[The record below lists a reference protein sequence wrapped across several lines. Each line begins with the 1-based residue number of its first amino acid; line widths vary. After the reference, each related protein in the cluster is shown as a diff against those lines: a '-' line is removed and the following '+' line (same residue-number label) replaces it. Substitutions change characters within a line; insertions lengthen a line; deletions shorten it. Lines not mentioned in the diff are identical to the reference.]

1 MSKTKM
7 DLEDEV
13 RKLFIEIGYDFS
25 DEKIKKIT
33 DHFLQL
39 FVISDIIKLS
49 TIDNVKKQLESV
61 LNNSESW
68 NVINKKR

>member
-25 DEKIKKIT
+25 DEKIKKI
-33 DHFLQL
+33 
-39 FVISDIIKLS
+39 
-49 TIDNVKKQLESV
+49 
-61 LNNSESW
+61 
-68 NVINKKR
+68 

>member
-68 NVINKKR
+68 DVINKKR

>member
-1 MSKTKM
+1 M

-68 NVINKKR
+68 DVINKKR

>member
-13 RKLFIEIGYDFS
+13 RKLFIEIGYDFC

-68 NVINKKR
+68 DVINKKR

>member
-1 MSKTKM
+1 M

>member
-13 RKLFIEIGYDFS
+13 RKLFIEIGYEFS

-39 FVISDIIKLS
+39 FVISDIIKIS

-61 LNNSESW
+61 LDDSEVW
-68 NVINKKR
+68 NKINKKG

>member
-1 MSKTKM
+1 M

-61 LNNSESW
+61 FNNSESW
-68 NVINKKR
+68 DVINKKR

>member
-13 RKLFIEIGYDFS
+13 RKLFIEIGYEFS

-61 LNNSESW
+61 LDDSEVW
-68 NVINKKR
+68 NKINKKG

>member
-25 DEKIKKIT
+25 DEKINKIT

-68 NVINKKR
+68 DVINKKR

>member
-61 LNNSESW
+61 FNNSESW
-68 NVINKKR
+68 DVINKKR